1 MRVLDVVEDPLHD
14 LGEELYVPGVRVL
27 DVVEDPL
34 HDLGEEGFIET
45 CTWGGGPGRS

>member
-1 MRVLDVVEDPLHD
+1 
-14 LGEELYVPGVRVL
+14 LYVPGVRVL

-45 CTWGGGPGRS
+45 CTWGEGPGRS